1 MNSLLLS
8 LKRLRALFY
17 ARNLE
22 FFRDTSSLSWNLA
35 FPLLILIGFYF
46 IFDGDDKAQY
56 KVGVIGQIPEIITS
70 ENVHNGEPFFQL
82 RYIEFVEYSDEA
94 NAVEKV
100 RQHKIDLLLD
110 PIAKTYWLNDTSPKG
125 YFVEQLLVGGW
136 DDYQRNTITG
146 KEIRYIDW
154 VLPGILG
161 MNMMFSCLFGVGYV
175 IVRYRKASVLKRLKA
190 TPLRP
195 IEFILAQIFSRLFI
209 VLFMSG
215 FVFIVCNWMFDFY
228 MLGSY
233 LHLLIVAFLGGLCMV
248 SLGLLVASRIRSEE
262 LAGGMLNLVTWP
274 MMILS
279 GVWFSM
285 EGAPQ
290 WLQNIAMIF
299 PLSHL
304 VDSARSIMTE
314 GADLWQLRYSLVT
327 MLVMTLVFLILSAIL
342 FRWEGDGR

>member
-1 MNSLLLS
+1 MLRLLIS
-8 LKRLRALFY
+8 LKRFRALFY

-22 FFRDTSSLSWNLA
+22 FFRDKSSLSWNLA
-35 FPLLILIGFYF
+35 FPLLILTGFYF

-56 KVGVIGQIPEIITS
+56 KVGVIGEIPEIITS

-82 RYIEFVEYSDEA
+82 RYMDFVEYADA
-94 NAVEKV
+94 GLAVEKV
-100 RQHKIDLLLD
+100 RQHKLDLVLD
-110 PIAKTYWLNDTSPKG
+110 PVSKRYWLNDTSPKG
-125 YFVEQLLVGGW
+125 YFVEQLLIGGW
-136 DDYQRNTITG
+136 NDYQRNTITG
-146 KEIRYIDW
+146 REIRYIDW

-190 TPLRP
+190 TPLQP

-209 VLFMSG
+209 VLSTSA

-233 LHLLIVAFLGGLCMV
+233 LHLFIVAFLGGLCMV
-248 SLGLLVASRIRSEE
+248 SLGLLIASRSRSEE

-279 GVWFSM
+279 GVWFSL

-290 WLQNIAMIF
+290 WLQNVALIL

-314 GADLWQLRYSLVT
+314 GADLWQLRYSVFT
-327 MLVMTLVFLILSAIL
+327 MSAMTLVFLSVTAIL